1 MLCSVLQA
9 DLPVVQQVHLTAAAY
24 IRSAARVI
32 LRLPARTVCP
42 VVQLVVAMVT
52 IARKIQPALV
62 LAEALA
68 LKVRGISIPI
78 IFSIKMYVCICAS
91 VCIQKLYRYQ
101 YIHLCTYECMNEY
114 VVKNLFI

>member
-1 MLCSVLQA
+1 MLQA

-32 LRLPARTVCP
+32 LRLPALTVCP

-78 IFSIKMYVCICAS
+78 SFNIKMYVYMCAS
-91 VCIQKLYRYQ
+91 HVRMCVYLN
-101 YIHLCTYECMNEY
+101 YIGINTSIY
-114 VVKNLFI
+114 VRMYV